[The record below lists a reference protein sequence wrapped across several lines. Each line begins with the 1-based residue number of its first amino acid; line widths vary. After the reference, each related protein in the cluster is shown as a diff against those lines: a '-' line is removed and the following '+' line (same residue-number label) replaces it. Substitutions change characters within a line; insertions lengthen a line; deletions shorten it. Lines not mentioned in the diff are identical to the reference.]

1 MAAIPTSPAVVY
13 IEKDNSAYPPNI
25 DSSIVGIVGYATKGP
40 GGAAVEPTLITSQE
54 QLIRVFGNPQEALP
68 GQGLE
73 GALEIL
79 ETTNQV
85 RYVRAVPTDATNA
98 SATVKIGS
106 CPAVALATAANIGTD
121 SADTA
126 NYYFTI
132 SVKDSAGATIL
143 EPTTYSV
150 LSGTNIPSATAGQAS
165 GLARV
170 LGDGTNPTDKFGVY
184 WNKDSTGSITGFDY
198 GVIVGSWAGKDAT
211 LSVSAFSGASVST
224 KVGAPILQA
233 LGVSGQLLGSA
244 ASSVTARG
252 YDVSTGSIN
261 YKAQSLYKGTGY
273 NLGTDT
279 VTGQTSGLSI
289 EIDSI
294 AGPEVNLSVN
304 ENGIVVETFKVS
316 LTNSTSFVE
325 SVINIGETNLKST
338 LMMGELSVG
347 GSTSGTPNAIDNF
360 YDKITDLKAEVTT
373 VDYAGASNATAAPR
387 FIKFVENTYSMTGGT
402 NGTMTNTATII
413 GSAATKTGIY
423 ALDDDALNISIGI
436 VPGFHDDEVQNALI
450 TLAETTQNFIAVVA
464 PPNDLPNVQAATDWM
479 NGKGD
484 HGRTS
489 PINSSWGAVFW
500 PHVQVFNTF
509 EGKDMWYDPSIFAV
523 RQMTYTDNVAET
535 WFAPA
540 GFRRGRLTKPTATEM
555 MVNQGDR
562 DSLYVNNINPL
573 VNFNPEGITIFGQK
587 TAQRAATALDRINVR
602 RLMIYLRKTLLQTG
616 RIDLFEPN
624 DAFTWEQIKAKAV
637 SVLSDI
643 QNRRGI
649 SDFQVVCDSTVNTPL
664 RIDRNELWCKILLKP
679 TKTAEWIIF
688 EVNLTSQSAK
698 FNG

>member
-25 DSSIVGIVGYATKGP
+25 NSSIVGIVGYATKGP
-40 GGAAVEPTLITSQE
+40 GGSMVEPTLITSQE
-54 QLIRVFGNPQEALP
+54 QLLRVFGNPQEALP

-98 SATVKIGS
+98 SATVTIGS
-106 CPAVALATAANIGTD
+106 CPAVVVNPNDIGTD
-121 SADTA
+121 KAGLT

-132 SVKDSAGATIL
+132 SVKDSAGVTVL
-143 EPTTYSV
+143 DPTTYTV
-150 LSGTNIPSATAGQAS
+150 ASGTTIPSATAGQAS

-170 LGDGTNPTDKFGVY
+170 LGDGSNPSDKFGVY

-198 GVIVGSWAGKDAT
+198 GAIVGSWAGKDAT
-211 LSVSAFSGASVST
+211 ISVSAFSGATLST
-224 KVGAPILQA
+224 KVGALILQA
-233 LGVSGQLLGSA
+233 LGASGQVLGSA

-252 YDVSTGSIN
+252 YNVSTGSVN
-261 YKAQSLYKGTGY
+261 YLAQALYKGTGY
-273 NLGTDT
+273 DLGTDT

-289 EIDSI
+289 EIDTV
-294 AGPEVNLSVN
+294 AGPEINLSVN
-304 ENGIVVETFKVS
+304 ENGIVVENFKVG
-316 LTNSTSFVE
+316 LTYGTTFVE
-325 SVINIGETNLKST
+325 NVINIGETNLKST
-338 LMMGELSVG
+338 LIMGELSIG
-347 GSTSGTPNAIDNF
+347 GSTSSTPNAIDNF
-360 YDKITDLKAEVTT
+360 YDKMTDLKSTVTAI
-373 VDYAGASNATAAPR
+373 DYAGTSFLEASPR
-387 FIKFVENTYSMTGGT
+387 FVKFVENTYNMTGGT

-413 GSAATKTGIY
+413 GNAATKTGIY
-423 ALDDDALNISIGI
+423 ALDDDALNISVAI
-436 VPGFHDDEVQNALI
+436 VPGFHDDEVQNNLI
-450 TLAETTQNFIAVVA
+450 TLAETTQNFIAVVS
-464 PPNDLPNVQAATDWM
+464 PPNDLPDVQAATDWM
-479 NGKGD
+479 NGKGS

-509 EGKDMWYDPSIFAV
+509 EGKDMWYDPAIFAV

-562 DSLYVNNINPL
+562 DSLYVNNINPV

-624 DAFTWEQIKAKAV
+624 DAFTWEQIKSKAD

-649 SDFQVVCDSTVNTPL
+649 ADFQVVCDSTVNTPL
-664 RIDRNELWCKILLKP
+664 RVDRNELWCKILLKP